1 MLPRRLSRAG
11 IATGLVLLLVVI
23 AATVLSYLDVKNHP
37 TKGDNPGGGL
47 VVEPRV
53 RSAIQTACQQL
64 QADLAAIPPART
76 GRQRRWRIRAQDA
89 AVTHMVSTVRAAEG
103 PDDPLRNW
111 LWSWETLV
119 RARQRQAA
127 TVARRLHVPAPFG
140 RPITQDIA
148 VIADG
153 NSLPSCR
160 VPDALLTL
168 S

>member
-1 MLPRRLSRAG
+1 VTTQAEDWSSSPVSDRPSRQPASNCKPTWPRS
-11 IATGLVLLLVVI
+11 
-23 AATVLSYLDVKNHP
+23 HQ
-37 TKGDNPGGGL
+37 PG
-47 VVEPRV
+47 P
-53 RSAIQTACQQL
+53 
-64 QADLAAIPPART
+64 

-127 TVARRLHVPAPFG
+127 TVARRLHVPAPFR

-168 S
+168 G